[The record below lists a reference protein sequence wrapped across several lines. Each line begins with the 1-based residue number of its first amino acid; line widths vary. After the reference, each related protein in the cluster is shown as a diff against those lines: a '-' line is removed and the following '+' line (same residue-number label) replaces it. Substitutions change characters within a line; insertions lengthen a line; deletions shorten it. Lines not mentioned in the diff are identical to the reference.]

1 MTKKYTK
8 SSQERTEIKY
18 TENDLAF
25 IQFVKDECKRTG
37 VKCDLRPTKYVKLGN
52 IKCAG
57 WFDEQSLVVSMNR
70 PDSLGILV
78 HEYCH
83 LTQWDEKIEMWGK
96 NGVACAHIDEWLA
109 GKNKRDIKKY
119 LALGRDLELD
129 NEKRSVAMMKKWKLN
144 IDVAEYTKRANA
156 YVLFY
161 NWLYHTRRWSS
172 PSNSPYKNPILL
184 EQMSPRFNMKYTELT
199 PRIYK
204 AFSDAKI

>member
-1 MTKKYTK
+1 MRKSTENSLKKIETN
-8 SSQERTEIKY
+8 Y

-37 VKCDLRPTKYVKLGN
+37 VKCDLRPTKYVKAGM
-52 IKCAG
+52 IRCAG
-57 WFDEQSLVVSMNR
+57 WFDEHKLVVAMDR
-70 PDSLGILV
+70 PDSLSILV

-83 LTQWDEKIEMWGK
+83 LTQWDEKIELWDQ
-96 NGVACAHIDEWLA
+96 NSTACAHIDEWLG
-109 GKNKRDIKKY
+109 GKRKRDIKKY

-129 NEKRSVAMMKKWKLN
+129 NEKRSVAMIKKWKLN
-144 IDVAEYTKRANA
+144 IDVAEYTKKANA

-161 NWLYHTRRWSS
+161 NWMYHTRRWSS

-184 EQMSPRFNMKYTELT
+184 SEMSPRFNMKYTELT